1 MQSSQIWK
9 VKHPSFGFI
18 STRFHG
24 NDGVSLE
31 TQKWA
36 SVIRSKG
43 CTVYFMAGE
52 LDTDPEISHLAPLA
66 SFQHPD
72 IAALNKQIFVDKD
85 RTRQTSRRVQEIKEI
100 LKDELESFYEKF
112 RFNILVVQNALTI
125 PLNIPLGLALTE
137 FITEHEISTIAHHH
151 DFFWERQRFNSLT
164 AIDYI
169 RNSFPPV
176 HPCIQ
181 HVVINSIAGDE
192 LSRRAGVSWTLIP
205 NILDFKKKPPVIDS
219 YSKDFRE
226 QIGIDEDSLVV
237 LQPTR
242 IVSRKGIEISIE
254 LVKRLEYPKAV
265 LLITHEAGDEGFE
278 YKERIEEY
286 ADFMGIEMKIISD
299 RVAGE
304 RQVLEDG
311 TKIYTLEDVYLH
323 TDVVTYP
330 SLYEGFGNTF
340 IEAIYFRKPIIVNR
354 YPIFEADIEPK
365 GFEVVSFNRYITQH
379 KIDEIHRLLDDKEQQ
394 EEMAEVNFML
404 GWRYF
409 SYEFLA
415 EKLEQLLMNIFG
427 SKKIPTDKI
436 NKFKRSNH
444 TI

>member
-9 VKHPSFGFI
+9 VKNPSFGFI

-36 SVIRSKG
+36 NVIRSKG
-43 CTVYFMAGE
+43 CSVYFMAGD
-52 LDTDPEISHLAPLA
+52 LDTDPEISHFAPLA
-66 SFQHPD
+66 SFQNPE
-72 IAALNKQIFVDKD
+72 IAALNEQIFHYKN
-85 RTRQTSRRVQEIKEI
+85 RTRLTSRRIQDIKEA

-112 RFNILVVQNALTI
+112 RFNVLVVQNALSI
-125 PLNIPLGLALTE
+125 PLNIPLGLAITE
-137 FITEHEISTIAHHH
+137 FITEHEVSTIVHHH
-151 DFFWERQRFNSLT
+151 DFFWERQRFNSFT
-164 AIDYI
+164 AIDYL

-192 LSRRAGVSWTLIP
+192 LSRHAGVSWTLIP
-205 NILDFKKKPPVIDS
+205 NILDFKEKPPVIDS

-278 YKERIEEY
+278 YRERIEEY
-286 ADFMGIEMKIISD
+286 ADFMGIEMKIIAD
-299 RVAGE
+299 RIAGT
-304 RQVLEDG
+304 RKVLENG
-311 TKIYTLEDVYLH
+311 TKFYTLEDVYLH

-330 SLYEGFGNTF
+330 SLHEGFGNTF
-340 IEAIYFRKPIIVNR
+340 IEAIYFRKPIIINR

-365 GFEVVSFNRYITQH
+365 GFEVVSFNRYLTQQ
-379 KIDEIHRLLDDKEQQ
+379 KIDEIHRLLYDKKQQ

-409 SYEFLA
+409 SYEFLI

-427 SKKIPTDKI
+427 SKKIPPDKI
-436 NKFKRSNH
+436 NKFKR
-444 TI
+444 T

>member
-9 VKHPSFGFI
+9 VKNPSFGFI

-43 CTVYFMAGE
+43 CSVYFMAGD
-52 LDTDPEISHLAPLA
+52 LDTDPEISHFAPLA
-66 SFQHPD
+66 SFQNPE
-72 IAALNKQIFVDKD
+72 IAALNEQIFHSKK
-85 RTRQTSRRVQEIKEI
+85 RTRPTSRRIQDIKEA

-112 RFNILVVQNALTI
+112 RFNVMVVQNALSI
-125 PLNIPLGLALTE
+125 PLNIPLGLAITE
-137 FITEHEISTIAHHH
+137 FINEHEISTIAHHH
-151 DFFWERQRFNSLT
+151 DFFWERQRFNSFA
-164 AIDYI
+164 AIDYL

-205 NILDFKKKPPVIDS
+205 NILDFKEKPPVIDS

-278 YKERIEEY
+278 YRERIEEY
-286 ADFMGIEMKIISD
+286 ADFMGIEMKIIAD
-299 RVAGE
+299 RIAGT
-304 RQVLEDG
+304 RKVLENG
-311 TKIYTLEDVYLH
+311 TKFYTLEDVYLH

-340 IEAIYFRKPIIVNR
+340 IETIYFRKPIIVNR

-365 GFEVVSFNRYITQH
+365 GFEVVSFNRYLTQQ
-379 KIDEIHRLLDDKEQQ
+379 KIDEIHRLLDDKKQQ

-409 SYEFLA
+409 SYEFLT

-427 SKKIPTDKI
+427 SKKIPPDKI
-436 NKFKRSNH
+436 NKFKR
-444 TI
+444 T

>member
-1 MQSSQIWK
+1 
-9 VKHPSFGFI
+9 
-18 STRFHG
+18 
-24 NDGVSLE
+24 
-31 TQKWA
+31 
-36 SVIRSKG
+36 
-43 CTVYFMAGE
+43 
-52 LDTDPEISHLAPLA
+52 
-66 SFQHPD
+66 
-72 IAALNKQIFVDKD
+72 
-85 RTRQTSRRVQEIKEI
+85 
-100 LKDELESFYEKF
+100 
-112 RFNILVVQNALTI
+112 
-125 PLNIPLGLALTE
+125 
-137 FITEHEISTIAHHH
+137 
-151 DFFWERQRFNSLT
+151 
-164 AIDYI
+164 
-169 RNSFPPV
+169 
-176 HPCIQ
+176 
-181 HVVINSIAGDE
+181 
-192 LSRRAGVSWTLIP
+192 
-205 NILDFKKKPPVIDS
+205 
-219 YSKDFRE
+219 
-226 QIGIDEDSLVV
+226 
-237 LQPTR
+237 
-242 IVSRKGIEISIE
+242 
-254 LVKRLEYPKAV
+254 VKRLEYPKAV

-278 YKERIEEY
+278 YKERIKEY

-304 RQVLEDG
+304 RKVIENG
-311 TKIYTLEDVYLH
+311 TKLYTLEDVYLH

-365 GFEVVSFNRYITQH
+365 GFEVISFNRYITQH